1 MNSQFP
7 IIIILAPLLGSLF
20 TMIFYGILEEKVGKK
35 TTYKFNKEILDLL
48 EIKVTKEM
56 NNKLEEINKFILEK
70 KLD

>member
-1 MNSQFP
+1 
-7 IIIILAPLLGSLF
+7 
-20 TMIFYGILEEKVGKK
+20 MIFYGILEEKVGKK

-56 NNKLEEINKFILEK
+56 NSKLEEINKFILEK